1 MSILLPQSMP
11 LPLAERYYSD
21 EVTPMPALERID
33 ECLGDVGLSKLSAK
47 GLSTYS
53 FEYSYPG
60 FFYEEWQRL
69 ESQRLDRLIEEK
81 KQRKTER
88 RARKKREAELAV
100 AQNEI
105 GGANALAKLDEGTA
119 AEHQELGGG
128 GSALGPQKSLKGSL
142 AGRHKKPKRSE
153 PKERYHFFLN
163 FSYFSFLSHPHFFVT
178 SKIGKREK
186 NHLLLWPWCH
196 MKPWWLKT

>member
-33 ECLGDVGLSKLSAK
+33 ECLGDVGLAKLAAK

-53 FEYSYPG
+53 FEYSHPG

-100 AQNEI
+100 SQNEI
-105 GGANALAKLDEGTA
+105 GGGANALAMLDGGTA
-119 AEHQELGGG
+119 SEHQELSSGS
-128 GSALGPQKSLKGSL
+128 GSAGGGPQKNLKGSL
-142 AGRHKKPKRSE
+142 VGRHKRSRRSE
-153 PKERYHFFLN
+153 QKDRYLLYSNLALFPTFFL
-163 FSYFSFLSHPHFFVT
+163 
-178 SKIGKREK
+178 
-186 NHLLLWPWCH
+186 HLLFCV
-196 MKPWWLKT
+196 KT

>member
-33 ECLGDVGLSKLSAK
+33 ECLGDVGLTKLAAK
-47 GLSTYS
+47 GLTTYS

-69 ESQRLDRLIEEK
+69 ESQRLDRLTEEK

-88 RARKKREAELAV
+88 RARKRREAELALS
-100 AQNEI
+100 QNEI
-105 GGANALAKLDEGTA
+105 GGANALAIRDEGMPA
-119 AEHQELGGG
+119 NGEELVSDGR
-128 GSALGPQKSLKGSL
+128 AKKNLKGSL
-142 AGRHKKPKRSE
+142 VGRHKKSKRSE
-153 PKERYHFFLN
+153 TKER
-163 FSYFSFLSHPHFFVT
+163 
-178 SKIGKREK
+178 
-186 NHLLLWPWCH
+186 
-196 MKPWWLKT
+196 

>member
-1 MSILLPQSMP
+1 MP

-33 ECLGDVGLSKLSAK
+33 ECLGDVGLTKLAAK
-47 GLSTYS
+47 GISTYS

-88 RARKKREAELAV
+88 RSRKKREAELAV
-100 AQNEI
+100 SQSEI
-105 GGANALAKLDEGTA
+105 GGANALAIRDEGMP
-119 AEHQELGGG
+119 AEHEALVGG
-128 GSALGPQKSLKGSL
+128 GSAKKNLKGSL
-142 AGRHKKPKRSE
+142 VGRQKKSRRSE
-153 PKERYHFFLN
+153 QKERYHPLPN
-163 FSYFSFLSHPHFFVT
+163 LLIFSLLFLSLFCI
-178 SKIGKREK
+178 KIKK
-186 NHLLLWPWCH
+186 
-196 MKPWWLKT
+196 